1 MSQHEIGPE
10 VVRHVALLSRL
21 QLESGEAEQ
30 YADDLGKI
38 LHYVE
43 KLAQLDTSNV
53 PPTSHSLGLSNV
65 FREDIVHESFT
76 NEQALANAPDSEDGC
91 FKVPAVLQEGGGA

>member
-1 MSQHEIGPE
+1 VQEITPE

-21 QLESGEAEQ
+21 ELEPGEAER
-30 YADDLGKI
+30 YAGELDKI

-43 KLAQLDTSNV
+43 KLKELDTTNV
-53 PPTSHSLGLSNV
+53 EPTSHSFRMENV
-65 FREDIVHESFT
+65 FREDVVRPSLT
-76 NEQALANAPDSEDGC
+76 NEEALANAPDSEEGC